1 MLLCVF
7 YPQVYLPRVPYVEE
21 ALITYS
27 EDNLLGE
34 GTFGKVYRGSF
45 HGTPAAVK
53 RIMCGQQGM
62 EDSDIHHEINV
73 SLRLS
78 HPNIVRLMAVART
91 ESCFLLAAEY
101 IHGATLQ
108 QVLHTDSCLVKLEG
122 DDAGFISLDLSMA
135 VEYIHAQRIIHQDIK
150 PANVMVHHPS
160 KKAVLTD
167 WGMANIRDTVMLRQ
181 GSKFTAQAIGPAG
194 GTHLYMAPECILM
207 FEEASFQT
215 DMWSLGA
222 TYLEILTG
230 SAPWIVKKQR
240 ELAAPK
246 PHHMPYHISVTNT
259 VGYSRYGYKW

>member
-1 MLLCVF
+1 MDKLKAYEQLKKD
-7 YPQVYLPRVPYVEE
+7 LE
-21 ALITYS
+21 
-27 EDNLLGE
+27 N
-34 GTFGKVYRGSF
+34 
-45 HGTPAAVK
+45 AAVK

-78 HPNIVRLMAVART
+78 NPNIVRLMAVART

-135 VEYIHAQRIIHQDIK
+135 VEYIDAQRIIHQDIK

-181 GSKFTAQAIGPAG
+181 GSKFTAQATGPAG
-194 GTHLYMAPECILM
+194 GTYLYMAPECILM

-230 SAPWIVKKQR
+230 SAPWMVKKQR
-240 ELAAPK
+240 ELAALMATKTP
-246 PHHMPYHISVTNT
+246 PHALSHLSDKNSFLGGLVSYDPDSRPSASDVVKFLKSGLDLT
-259 VGYSRYGYKW
+259 SRYGYKW